1 MATATTNQTQGTT
14 VLVDHLA
21 RLTRA
26 KAEAALEPLGM
37 RPRHLVALTV
47 LRNQGP
53 ASQQVLA
60 STLRIDRT
68 NLVGLLNDL
77 ETDGLIVRERSV
89 EDRRRHNVALTEA
102 GAERLESAEAA
113 LESVEDDVLGALDEE
128 QRATL
133 HELLQTVSGR
143 HASAC
148 EEHGGAI
155 SACAAADSDD

>member
-1 MATATTNQTQGTT
+1 MATSATRQTQGTSA
-14 VLVDHLA
+14 LVDHLA

-26 KAEAALEPLGM
+26 KAEVALAPLGL

-47 LRNQGP
+47 LRDQGP

-77 ETDGLIVRERSV
+77 ESDGLIVRERST
-89 EDRRRHNVALTEA
+89 EDRRRHNVALTDS
-102 GAERLESAEAA
+102 GLERLESAETA

-128 QRATL
+128 QRATFQ
-133 HELLQTVSGR
+133 ELLQTVTRR
-143 HASAC
+143 HAAAC
-148 EEHGGAI
+148 EEHGPAI
-155 SACAAADSDD
+155 ADCAADSVD